1 MNFQGNIDFS
11 DPKVQQ
17 AWAFFQ
23 QQTMQQQQQQQ
34 LQQQIL
40 MQYQYFC
47 QINGLNP
54 NNPNSLQFFQQQ
66 QNANNFQ
73 QQNLNNF
80 QQQNSNNFQQQNL
93 NNFQQNSEH
102 NYINSN
108 IQNTGDKEIIPSGIK
123 SNPNEPKHIIPR
135 GEKTLYLNEK
145 GENKLNY
152 NNTNPNIINISFTAS
167 TGLKLIIATPTN
179 ITIKQLIKKYLDR
192 LGLPFEH
199 ADNNL
204 TFLFNGGKVDPE
216 SNELLSEKF
225 KNNMVITVFDKAGV
239 IGALNN

>member
-1 MNFQGNIDFS
+1 MNPGNIDFS

-23 QQTMQQQQQQQ
+23 QQAMQQQQQQQ

-54 NNPNSLQFFQQQ
+54 NNPNYWQLFQQQ
-66 QNANNFQ
+66 QNTNNFQ
-73 QQNLNNF
+73 QQ
-80 QQQNSNNFQQQNL
+80 QQK
-93 NNFQQNSEH
+93 SEN

-123 SNPNEPKHIIPR
+123 SNPNEPKNIIPR

-199 ADNNL
+199 VDNNL

>member
-1 MNFQGNIDFS
+1 MNPQGNIDFS

-23 QQTMQQQQQQQ
+23 QQMMQQQQQQQ
-34 LQQQIL
+34 LQQKML

-54 NNPNSLQFFQQQ
+54 NNPNYWQLFQQQ
-66 QNANNFQ
+66 QNTNNFQ
-73 QQNLNNF
+73 QQ
-80 QQQNSNNFQQQNL
+80 QQQQK
-93 NNFQQNSEH
+93 SEH

-199 ADNNL
+199 VDNNL

-216 SNELLSEKF
+216 SNELLSVNF

>member
-1 MNFQGNIDFS
+1 MNPGNIDFS

-23 QQTMQQQQQQQ
+23 QQMMQQQQQQQ

-54 NNPNSLQFFQQQ
+54 NNPNYWQLFQQQ
-66 QNANNFQ
+66 QNTNNFQ
-73 QQNLNNF
+73 QQQNTNNF
-80 QQQNSNNFQQQNL
+80 QQQQQQ
-93 NNFQQNSEH
+93 QKSEH

-123 SNPNEPKHIIPR
+123 SNPNEPKNIIPR
-135 GEKTLYLNEK
+135 WEKTLYLNEK

-192 LGLPFEH
+192 LGLPFENV
-199 ADNNL
+199 DNNL

>member
-1 MNFQGNIDFS
+1 MNLGNIDFS

-23 QQTMQQQQQQQ
+23 QQMMQQQQQQQ
-34 LQQQIL
+34 LQQNIL

-54 NNPNSLQFFQQQ
+54 NNPNYWQLFQQQ
-66 QNANNFQ
+66 QNTNNFQ
-73 QQNLNNF
+73 QQ
-80 QQQNSNNFQQQNL
+80 QQK
-93 NNFQQNSEH
+93 SEH

-199 ADNNL
+199 VDNNL

>member
-1 MNFQGNIDFS
+1 MNPQGNIDFS

-23 QQTMQQQQQQQ
+23 QQMMQQQQQQQ

-54 NNPNSLQFFQQQ
+54 NNPNYWQLFQQQ
-66 QNANNFQ
+66 QNTNNFQ
-73 QQNLNNF
+73 QQ
-80 QQQNSNNFQQQNL
+80 QQQQ
-93 NNFQQNSEH
+93 SEH

-199 ADNNL
+199 VDNNL

>member
-1 MNFQGNIDFS
+1 MNPGNIDFS

-23 QQTMQQQQQQQ
+23 QQMMQQQQQQQ

-47 QINGLNP
+47 QINGLNFNDP
-54 NNPNSLQFFQQQ
+54 ISLQL
-66 QNANNFQ
+66 FQ
-73 QQNLNNF
+73 QQNSNNF
-80 QQQNSNNFQQQNL
+80 NSNNFQQQNL

-192 LGLPFEH
+192 LGLPFENV
-199 ADNNL
+199 DNNL

-216 SNELLSEKF
+216 SNELLSVNF

>member
-1 MNFQGNIDFS
+1 MNPGNIDFS

-23 QQTMQQQQQQQ
+23 QQMMQQQQQQQ
-34 LQQQIL
+34 LQQNIL

-54 NNPNSLQFFQQQ
+54 NNPNYWQLFQQQ
-66 QNANNFQ
+66 QNTNNFQ
-73 QQNLNNF
+73 QQ
-80 QQQNSNNFQQQNL
+80 QQK
-93 NNFQQNSEH
+93 SEH

-199 ADNNL
+199 VDNNL

>member
-1 MNFQGNIDFS
+1 MNPGNIDFS

-23 QQTMQQQQQQQ
+23 QQMMQQQQQQQ
-34 LQQQIL
+34 LQQNIL

-54 NNPNSLQFFQQQ
+54 NNPNYWQLFQQQ
-66 QNANNFQ
+66 QNTNNFQ
-73 QQNLNNF
+73 QQ
-80 QQQNSNNFQQQNL
+80 QQK
-93 NNFQQNSEH
+93 SEN

-123 SNPNEPKHIIPR
+123 SNPNEPKNIIPR

-199 ADNNL
+199 VDNNL

>member
-1 MNFQGNIDFS
+1 MNPQGNIDFS

-23 QQTMQQQQQQQ
+23 QQMMQQQQQQQ

-54 NNPNSLQFFQQQ
+54 NNPNYWQLFQQQ
-66 QNANNFQ
+66 QNTNNFQ
-73 QQNLNNF
+73 QQ
-80 QQQNSNNFQQQNL
+80 QQQQK
-93 NNFQQNSEH
+93 SEH

-123 SNPNEPKHIIPR
+123 SNPNEPKNIIPR

-192 LGLPFEH
+192 LIIYSIFIFF
-199 ADNNL
+199 DY
-204 TFLFNGGKVDPE
+204 F
-216 SNELLSEKF
+216 F
-225 KNNMVITVFDKAGV
+225 KNTKVRIITTSPF
-239 IGALNN
+239 IPFLNTVMCIQIFIK

>member
-1 MNFQGNIDFS
+1 MNPQGNIDFS

-23 QQTMQQQQQQQ
+23 QQMMQQQQQQQ
-34 LQQQIL
+34 LQQNIL

-54 NNPNSLQFFQQQ
+54 NNPNYWQLFQQQ
-66 QNANNFQ
+66 QNTNNFQ
-73 QQNLNNF
+73 QQ
-80 QQQNSNNFQQQNL
+80 QQK
-93 NNFQQNSEH
+93 SEH

-199 ADNNL
+199 VDNNL

>member
-1 MNFQGNIDFS
+1 MNPGNIDFS

-23 QQTMQQQQQQQ
+23 QQMMQQQQQQQ

-54 NNPNSLQFFQQQ
+54 NNPNYWQLFQQQ
-66 QNANNFQ
+66 QNTNNFQ
-73 QQNLNNF
+73 QQ
-80 QQQNSNNFQQQNL
+80 QQQQK
-93 NNFQQNSEH
+93 SEH

-199 ADNNL
+199 VDNNL

-216 SNELLSEKF
+216 SNELLSVNF

>member
-23 QQTMQQQQQQQ
+23 QQMMQQQQQQQ

-54 NNPNSLQFFQQQ
+54 NNPNYWQLFQQQ
-66 QNANNFQ
+66 QNTNNFQ
-73 QQNLNNF
+73 QQ
-80 QQQNSNNFQQQNL
+80 QQK
-93 NNFQQNSEH
+93 SEH

-123 SNPNEPKHIIPR
+123 SNPNEPKNIIPR

-199 ADNNL
+199 VDNNL

-216 SNELLSEKF
+216 SNELLSVNF

>member
-1 MNFQGNIDFS
+1 MNPGNIDFS

-23 QQTMQQQQQQQ
+23 QQMMPQQQQQ

-54 NNPNSLQFFQQQ
+54 NNPNYWQLFQQQ
-66 QNANNFQ
+66 QNTNNFQ
-73 QQNLNNF
+73 QQ
-80 QQQNSNNFQQQNL
+80 QQK
-93 NNFQQNSEH
+93 SEH

-199 ADNNL
+199 VDNNL

-216 SNELLSEKF
+216 SNELLSVNF

>member
-1 MNFQGNIDFS
+1 MNPGNIDFS

-23 QQTMQQQQQQQ
+23 QQMMQQQQQQQ
-34 LQQQIL
+34 LQQNIL

-54 NNPNSLQFFQQQ
+54 NNPNYWQLFQQQ
-66 QNANNFQ
+66 QNTNNFQ
-73 QQNLNNF
+73 QQ
-80 QQQNSNNFQQQNL
+80 QQK
-93 NNFQQNSEH
+93 SEH

-135 GEKTLYLNEK
+135 GEKTLYLYEK

-199 ADNNL
+199 VDNNL